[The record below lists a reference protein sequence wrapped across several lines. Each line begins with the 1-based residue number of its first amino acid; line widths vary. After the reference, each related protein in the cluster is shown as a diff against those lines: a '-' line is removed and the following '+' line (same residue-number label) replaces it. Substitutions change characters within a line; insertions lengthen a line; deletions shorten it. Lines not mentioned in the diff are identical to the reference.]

1 MRAIIQRTDSS
12 SVWVEGECVSEIKA
26 GLTVL
31 LGVGKGDTEEDVLY
45 LVDKISQLRIFSD
58 AAGKMNLSLLDIGG
72 ELLVVSQFTL
82 LADCRKGRR
91 PSFDQAAD
99 PETAERLYECFVAKC
114 EAKGIVTRTGKFQ
127 TEMIVRLDNH
137 GPVTIL
143 LDSSRL
149 F

>member
-1 MRAIIQRTDSS
+1 MRAVVQRTTSS
-12 SVWVEGECVSEIKA
+12 SVWVEGQCISEIKE

-31 LGVGKGDTEEDVLY
+31 LGVSRGDTEADALY
-45 LVDKISQLRIFSD
+45 LADKITQLRIFSD
-58 AAGKMNLSLLDIGG
+58 TAGKMNRSILDESG
-72 ELLVVSQFTL
+72 ELLVISQFTL

-91 PSFDQAAD
+91 PSFDQSAPPQEAVALYD
-99 PETAERLYECFVAKC
+99 FFVSACRERGLTVK
-114 EAKGIVTRTGKFQ
+114 TGKFQ
-127 TEMIVRLDNH
+127 AEMLIRLENH

>member
-1 MRAIIQRTDSS
+1 MRAIVQRTDSS
-12 SVWVEGECVSEIKA
+12 SVWVDGECISEVKS

-31 LGVGKGDTEEDVLY
+31 LGVGKGDTEADARY
-45 LVDKISQLRIFSD
+45 LVEKISQLRIFSD
-58 AAGKMNLSLLDIGG
+58 AAGKMNLSLQDTGG
-72 ELLVVSQFTL
+72 EMLVVSQFTL

-91 PSFDQAAD
+91 PSFDQAAL
-99 PETAERLYECFVAKC
+99 PQEAERLYEYFVELC
-114 EAKGIVTRTGKFQ
+114 REKGIITKTGKFQ
-127 TEMIVRLDNH
+127 AEMIVRLDNN